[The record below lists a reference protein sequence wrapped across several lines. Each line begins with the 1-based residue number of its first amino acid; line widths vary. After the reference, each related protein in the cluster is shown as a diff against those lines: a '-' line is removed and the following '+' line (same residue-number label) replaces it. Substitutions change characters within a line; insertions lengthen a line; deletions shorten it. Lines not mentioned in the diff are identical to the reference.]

1 MSSRMEDGVAIM
13 MLLVMVITF
22 GAVTLKWWWF
32 PFVMVGL
39 LGAIFGGAYFLG
51 YVAEK
56 LGLASESTYST
67 PPLE

>member
-1 MSSRMEDGVAIM
+1 MEEGMAIM

-32 PFVMVGL
+32 PFVMAAL
-39 LGAIFGGAYFLG
+39 LGGIFGCGYSLG

-56 LGLASESTYST
+56 WRDRFG
-67 PPLE
+67 